1 MVIPPPSKKAGPLG
15 GRFFCAR
22 AARAALRVQASCMG
36 TGQAA
41 GLAAAQAC
49 GAPAAIQAG
58 TESGGSALPD
68 DAFGRALPDVR
79 TLPAAPLIA
88 RLKALGAAL

>member
-1 MVIPPPSKKAGPLG
+1 
-15 GRFFCAR
+15 
-22 AARAALRVQASCMG
+22 MG

-49 GAPAAIQAG
+49 G
-58 TESGGSALPD
+58 SV
-68 DAFGRALPDVR
+68 LPDVR

>member
-58 TESGGSALPD
+58 TEAG
-68 DAFGRALPDVR
+68 GRALPDVR

>member
-22 AARAALRVQASCMG
+22 AARAALRVQA
-36 TGQAA
+36 A

-58 TESGGSALPD
+58 TEAG
-68 DAFGRALPDVR
+68 GRALPDVR

>member
-22 AARAALRVQASCMG
+22 AARAALRV
-36 TGQAA
+36 QAA